1 MPVAS
6 RVILVTGAGAG
17 IGLALARRLA
27 ARDWIVYAGVRD
39 LKRAARDLGDTAA
52 RPVRLDVTRPAD
64 ARAALKRIQKECG
77 RLDALVN
84 NAGYGLYGAF
94 EELSDAEFRAQFDT
108 NFFGALELT
117 RQVLPMMRA
126 AGGGRILN
134 VSSIL
139 GRMTLPTGSAYC
151 SSKWALE
158 AATEALRYEV
168 QPFNIQVSLI
178 EPGLIRTRFKA
189 NMQLP
194 PPPNAASPY
203 APLTAKIGREYSGF
217 SSSPDA
223 AARVIEG
230 ALNARRPALRYRAG
244 LDSRIYYRLHQ
255 WMPEPLLDLAYR
267 LSVARLWKQAGGLL

>member
-1 MPVAS
+1 MSAAS

-27 ARDWIVYAGVRD
+27 AANWIVYAGVRD

-52 RPVRLDVTRPAD
+52 RPLRLDVTRPAD
-64 ARAALKRIQKECG
+64 ARAALKRIQQECG

-117 RQVLPMMRA
+117 RQTLPLMRA

-168 QPFNIQVSLI
+168 RPFNIHVSLI
-178 EPGLIRTRFKA
+178 EPGLIRTRFKD

-194 PPPNAASPY
+194 APASAASPY

-223 AARVIEG
+223 AARVIERV
-230 ALNARRPALRYRAG
+230 LNARRPALRYRAG

-255 WMPEPLLDLAYR
+255 LLPERLLDLMYR
-267 LSVARLWKQAGGLL
+267 MIVARLWKQPRGLL